1 MSISLKKLECFIQ
14 DESGQGTIEFAGMLA
29 LGAVLAL
36 YAYTEGKAVI
46 EPAILAAF
54 NTAKSYLGS
63 IT

>member
-1 MSISLKKLECFIQ
+1 MFTSLVKSFVL
-14 DESGQGTIEFAGMLA
+14 DESGQGTIEYAGMLA